1 MEEEFKISDYKPMIN
16 FKDLFFKVI
25 KNWWL
30 YLVFLLGCFFIAYQ
44 VNLRKKPLYSVGSQ
58 VVVSNDKN
66 PFFSSNT
73 NIAFN
78 WGGASDK
85 IQTTIVLFKSRTHNE
100 KVVEYLQYYVNYEKQ
115 AKHWVYDAYKEVPIL
130 VEVDTSAYQMLNNN
144 IVIKPI
150 DDFKYELS
158 YVLRTSSLQVQHYGT
173 KRKKVIKVT
182 PKEIK
187 KVYAYGDIVESTGVK
202 FKLHKTTDALLTN
215 LDSFKVSFIDF
226 DTAVKK
232 YRGIGIRS
240 IIAGSPI
247 INLSM
252 KGGNKNRIV
261 DYLNASVKVLSRD
274 QLARKNLFA
283 TKTIDFVDKMLDSL
297 RLRVLNNED
306 ELNSFY
312 KKTKTMNLAGEGS
325 KLSEKLT
332 NLDVEKNALE
342 KKYQYLK
349 ILEEYLLNKKE
360 FADVPAPSIVGI
372 DESNIVGNIN
382 KIIKLSVER
391 SKYGY
396 AVREDSPI
404 FAELDRDVNSLKVVL
419 YENIASYRTVLD
431 LDKNEINKQLYK
443 AESEFSELPEDQQ
456 KLGNIERQYNLSNN
470 LYQLFL
476 GKKSEAKMIKAA
488 SVSDLIVIDG
498 AKASGVRATGPNKQI
513 NYIVAGVIGFLI
525 PTLIVVLL
533 FLLNTNIT
541 SVQDV
546 EFLSKVPILGVIGKS
561 SCVLTVFERSK
572 SPVSESFRS
581 IRSNLEFIY
590 KKQKQKSSSKTI
602 LVTSS
607 VSGEGKTFTAINI
620 ASLYAVGG
628 KKTVLIGLDLRK
640 PKIFGDFNLHNN
652 FGVVNYL
659 VKNKTLSEVIQ
670 KTDIPNLDLI
680 TSGPIPPN
688 PSELLIS
695 SEMDDFVAE
704 LKEKYDYIVFDT
716 PPLGLVTDALDLT
729 RFSDAN
735 IYMIRQDYTKKG
747 MLGLINEKYENKE
760 ISNISFVLNYFK
772 TKTGYGYGY
781 GYGYGVYGNGY
792 HEVDVEV
799 GLIKKV
805 SNFLKKVT
813 NK

>member
-16 FKDLFFKVI
+16 FKDLFFKII
-25 KNWWL
+25 KKWWL
-30 YLVFLLGCFFIAYQ
+30 YLIFLIVCFFTAYQ
-44 VNLRKKPLYSVGSQ
+44 VNLRKKSNYSVVSQ

-85 IQTTIVLFKSRTHNE
+85 IQTTITLFKSRTHNE
-100 KVVEYLQYYVNYEKQ
+100 KVVEYLQYYVGYKKQ
-115 AKHWVYDAYKEVPIL
+115 AKYWTYDAYKEVPFI
-130 VEVDTSAYQMLNNN
+130 VKVDTSAFQILNNT

-158 YVLRTSSLQVQHYGT
+158 YVLGTNSIQVQHYGT
-173 KRKKVIKVT
+173 KRKKVIKVV

-187 KVYAYGDIVESTGVK
+187 KVYAYGDLVESTGVK
-202 FKLHKTTDALLTN
+202 FTLHKTTDDLLVN
-215 LDSFKVSFIDF
+215 FDSFNLSFIDF

-232 YRGIGIRS
+232 YRGVGTRS

-247 INLSM
+247 IDLSM
-252 KGGNKNRIV
+252 KGGNKHRIV

-312 KKTKTMNLAGEGS
+312 KKTKTMNLTNEGS
-325 KLSEKLT
+325 KLSGELT
-332 NLDVEKNALE
+332 SLDIEKNTLE
-342 KKYQYLK
+342 KKYDYLN
-349 ILEEYLLNKKE
+349 ILEQYLLNKKE
-360 FADVPAPSIVGI
+360 YTDVPAPSIVGI
-372 DESNIVGNIN
+372 EEANIVSNIN
-382 KIIKLSVER
+382 KIIQLSVER

-431 LDKNEINKQLYK
+431 LDKNAINKQLYK
-443 AESEFSELPEDQQ
+443 TENEFSELPEDQQ

-488 SVSDLIVIDG
+488 SVSDLIIIDD
-498 AKASGVRATGPNKQI
+498 AKVSGVRTTGPNKQI
-513 NYIVAGVIGFLI
+513 NYVIAGVIGFLI
-525 PTLIVVLL
+525 PTLIIILL

-541 SVQDV
+541 SIEDV
-546 EFLSKVPILGVIGKS
+546 EFLSKIPILGVVGKS
-561 SCVLTVFERSK
+561 SSILSVFEKSK

-590 KKQKQKSSSKTI
+590 KKQKQASSSKTI

-620 ASLYAVGG
+620 ASLYAIGG
-628 KKTVLIGLDLRK
+628 GKTVLVGLDLRK
-640 PKIFGDFNLHNN
+640 PKIFDDFNLHND
-652 FGVVNYL
+652 FGAVNYL
-659 VKNKTLSEVIQ
+659 VKNKTLSEITQ
-670 KTDIPNLDLI
+670 KTHIPNLDLI

-695 SEMDDFVAE
+695 SEMNDFVAE
-704 LKEKYDYIVFDT
+704 LKEQYDYIVFDT

-735 IYMIRQDYTKKG
+735 IYMVRQDYTKKR
-747 MLGLINEKYENKE
+747 MLGLINNKYESKE
-760 ISNISFVLNYFK
+760 IKNLSFVLNYFK
-772 TKTGYGYGY
+772 PKVGHGY

-792 HEVDVEV
+792 HELDGEIGV
-799 GLIKKV
+799 L
-805 SNFLKKVT
+805 SRLTNFFKGIVRK
-813 NK
+813 